1 MRGCFA
7 LGEKVFRQKRSHRL
21 ATRGVAAGNEARAQ
35 EEEKEMD
42 YKVFSTELAGRQLTI
57 EFGKYAQQA
66 AGSAFVR
73 YGDTVVIVNATMS
86 DAPREGVDFFPLS
99 VDFEE
104 KQYAVG
110 KFPGGFIKREGR
122 PTEKATLTCRLID
135 RPLRPLF
142 PKGMRNDVQ
151 VVATVLSVD
160 KDIPPEVP
168 AMIGSSAAMAISDIP
183 WNGPT
188 GTVVVGSVDGKLVV
202 NPDQAQRDKSTL
214 HVTVSGTKD
223 AVLMVEASANEVSEE
238 EMLSAIL
245 LAHEE
250 IKKIVAFIEGI
261 VSEIGKA
268 KREVKLVTTGDD
280 VKAAV
285 REFAYDKCA
294 YTFETQERAERQVR
308 EEQTKQET
316 MEHFAEQFA
325 GRMGEVGDALYALN
339 KEIMRRK
346 ILDDGV
352 RPDGRGLADVRNIWC
367 EVGVLPR
374 THGSAIFTRGETQA
388 LTVTTLGSMSDV
400 QMLDGLGTEDS
411 KRYIHHYNM
420 PPYATGE
427 AGRMKSPGRREIGHG
442 ALAERALLPVVPDE
456 NEFPYS
462 LRLVSEI
469 LGSNG
474 SSSMASVCGS
484 TLSMMDAG
492 VPIKAPV
499 AGVAMGLIKD
509 TASDKIAVLTD
520 IQGLEDFLGDMDF
533 KVAGTVKGITAIQMD
548 IKIAGI
554 DREVLEKALSQAR
567 VGRLHIMQ
575 EMLKTLDQPRERMSK
590 YAPKIVRFTINPEK
604 IREVIGPGGKMINKI
619 IAETGVKIDIED
631 DGRVYI
637 ATPDEAAATKA
648 RKIIEGIA
656 KDVEVGDVYMGK
668 VVRIMNFGAF
678 IELTGGKDGMLHI
691 SKMANHRVEKV
702 EDVMNIGDEVEVKV
716 NEIDSQGRVN
726 LVRNDIVYNAGMGN
740 SGASGGE
747 HRRPPRRDGRPS
759 GGNDRN

>member
-1 MRGCFA
+1 M
-7 LGEKVFRQKRSHRL
+7 E
-21 ATRGVAAGNEARAQ
+21 
-35 EEEKEMD
+35 
-42 YKVFSTELAGRQLTI
+42 YKVFTTELAGRPLSI

-73 YGDTVVIVNATMS
+73 YGDTVVMVNATMS
-86 DAPREGVDFFPLS
+86 EQARDGVDFFPLS

-104 KQYAVG
+104 KQYSVG
-110 KFPGGFIKREGR
+110 KIPGGFIKREGR

-151 VVATVLSVD
+151 VVATCLSID

-168 AMIGSSAAMAISDIP
+168 AMIGSSAALAVSNIP

-188 GTVVVGSVDGKLVV
+188 GTVVVGCVDGELVI
-202 NPDQAQRDKSTL
+202 NPDEAQRAKSTL
-214 HVTVSGTKD
+214 HLTVSGTRD
-223 AVLMVEASANEVSEE
+223 AVLMVEAGAEEVTEE
-238 EMLSAIL
+238 QMLQAIM
-245 LAHEE
+245 LAHDE
-250 IKKIVAFIEGI
+250 IKKIVAFIDSI
-261 VSEIGKA
+261 QAEIGKE
-268 KREVKLVTTGDD
+268 KSQVTLVVTGED

-285 REFAYDKCA
+285 REYAYDKCCWV
-294 YTFETQERAERQVR
+294 FETTDRHERQAR
-308 EEQTKQET
+308 EAQVKAET
-316 MEHFAEQFA
+316 AEHFAEQFE
-325 GRMGEVGDALYALN
+325 GRMSEVADALYYLN
-339 KEIMRRK
+339 KEIMRKK
-346 ILDDGV
+346 ILEQGV
-352 RPDGRGLADVRNIWC
+352 RPDGRGLTDIRPIWC

-400 QMLDGLGTEDS
+400 QILDGLGTEDS
-411 KRYIHHYNM
+411 KRYMHHYNM

-442 ALAERALLPVVPDE
+442 ALAERALLPVIPSEED
-456 NEFPYS
+456 FPYA

-469 LGSNG
+469 LSSNG

-484 TLSMMDAG
+484 TLSLMDAG
-492 VPIKAPV
+492 VNIKAPV

-509 TASDKIAVLTD
+509 TESSNVAVLTD

-533 KVAGTVKGITAIQMD
+533 KVAGTIKGITAIQMD

-554 DREVLEKALSQAR
+554 DRAILERALEQAR
-567 VGRLHIMQ
+567 IGRLKIM
-575 EMLKTLDQPRERMSK
+575 EIMLGTIAQPREHLSK

-648 RKIIEGIA
+648 RRIIEGIA
-656 KDVEVGDVYMGK
+656 KDVEVGDVYLGK
-668 VVRIMNFGAF
+668 VVRIMPFGAF
-678 IELTGGKDGMLHI
+678 IELTPGKDGMLHI
-691 SKMANHRVEKV
+691 SKMADHRVEKV
-702 EDVMNIGDEVEVKV
+702 EDVMNIGDEIEVKV

-726 LVRNDIVYNAGMGN
+726 LIRTDIVYPAAPEG
-740 SGASGGE
+740 GARSGG
-747 HRRPPRRDGRPS
+747 RGNRPPRRDGRPF
-759 GGNDRN
+759 GGNNDRT

>member
-1 MRGCFA
+1 
-7 LGEKVFRQKRSHRL
+7 
-21 ATRGVAAGNEARAQ
+21 
-35 EEEKEMD
+35 MD
-42 YKVFSTELAGRQLTI
+42 YKAFSTELAGRQLTI
-57 EFGKYAQQA
+57 EFGKYCQQA

-73 YGDTVVIVNATMS
+73 YGDTVVMVNATMS
-86 DAPREGVDFFPLS
+86 DAPREGVDFFPLA

-104 KQYAVG
+104 KQYSVG
-110 KFPGGFIKREGR
+110 KIPGGFIKREGR

-151 VVATVLSVD
+151 VVATVLSVE
-160 KDIPPEVP
+160 KDVPPEVP
-168 AMIGSSAAMAISDIP
+168 AMIGSSAALAVSNIP
-183 WNGPT
+183 WGGPT
-188 GTVVVGSVDGKLVV
+188 GTVVVGCVDGKYVI
-202 NPDQAQRDKSTL
+202 NPDEAQREKSTM

-223 AVLMVEASANEVSEE
+223 AVLMVEAGANEVSEQ
-238 EMLSAIL
+238 EMLDGIL
-245 LAHEE
+245 FAHEE

-261 VSEIGKA
+261 QKEIGKE
-268 KREVKLVTTGDD
+268 KSVVPLVTTGDD
-280 VKAAV
+280 VKKAV
-285 REFAYDKCA
+285 REYAYDKCVWA
-294 YTFETQERAERQVR
+294 FETTVRAERQER
-308 EEQTKQET
+308 EEATKKDCL
-316 MEHFAEQFA
+316 EHFAEQFA
-325 GRMGEVGDALYALN
+325 GRLDEVADALYYLN

-346 ILDDGV
+346 ILDQGI
-352 RPDGRGLADVRNIWC
+352 RADGRGLTDVRPIWC

-400 QMLDGLGTEDS
+400 QMLDGLGTEDF

-427 AGRMKSPGRREIGHG
+427 AGRLKSPGRREVGHG
-442 ALAERALLPVVPDE
+442 ALAERALLPVVPGED
-456 NEFPYS
+456 EFPYA
-462 LRLVSEI
+462 LRVVSEI

-484 TLSMMDAG
+484 TLSLMDAG

-509 TASDKIAVLTD
+509 TESDKIAVLTD
-520 IQGLEDFLGDMDF
+520 IQGLEDFLGEMDF

-554 DREVLEKALSQAR
+554 DRVILEKALGQAR
-567 VGRLHIMQ
+567 LGRLHIMQ
-575 EMLKTLDQPRERMSK
+575 IMLNTIAQPREHLSK
-590 YAPKIVRFTINPEK
+590 YAPKIIRFTINPEK

-637 ATPDEAAATKA
+637 ATPDEAAAAKA
-648 RKIIEGIA
+648 KKIIEGIA
-656 KDVEVGDVYMGK
+656 KDIEVGDVYMGK

-691 SKMANHRVEKV
+691 SKMADHRVEKV
-702 EDVMNIGDEVEVKV
+702 EDVMNIGDEIEVKV
-716 NEIDSQGRVN
+716 NEIDSQGRIN
-726 LVRNDIVYNAGMGN
+726 LIRNDMTYPAAQEGGFR
-740 SGASGGE
+740 SSASGDR
-747 HRRPPRRDGRPS
+747 HRPPRRDGRPM

>member
-1 MRGCFA
+1 MESKNF
-7 LGEKVFRQKRSHRL
+7 
-21 ATRGVAAGNEARAQ
+21 T
-35 EEEKEMD
+35 M
-42 YKVFSTELAGRQLTI
+42 ELAGRELTI

-73 YGDTVVIVNATMS
+73 YGDTVVMVNATMS
-86 DAPREGVDFFPLS
+86 ETAREGVDFFPLA

-110 KFPGGFIKREGR
+110 KIPGGFIKREGR

-160 KDIPPEVP
+160 KDIPPEIP
-168 AMIGSSAAMAISDIP
+168 AMIGSSAALSVSNIP

-188 GTVVVGSVDGKLVV
+188 GTVVVGQVNGEYVV
-202 NPDQAQRDKSTL
+202 NPNEAQREASTM

-238 EMLSAIL
+238 DMLAAIMT
-245 LAHEE
+245 AHEE

-261 VSEIGKA
+261 QAEIGKE
-268 KREVKLVTTGDD
+268 KSEVTLVVTGDD
-280 VKAAV
+280 IKHAV
-285 REFAYDKCA
+285 REFAYDKA
-294 YTFETQERAERQVR
+294 VWTFETTVRSERQEREAQVKM
-308 EEQTKQET
+308 EVI
-316 MEHFAEQFA
+316 EHFTEQFE
-325 GRMGEVGDALYALN
+325 GRLGEVTDALYYLN

-346 ILDDGV
+346 ILDNGL
-352 RPDGRGLADVRNIWC
+352 RPDGRGLTDVRPIWC
-367 EVGVLPR
+367 EVGPLPR
-374 THGSAIFTRGETQA
+374 THGSAVFTRGETQA
-388 LTVTTLGSMSDV
+388 LTVTTLGSMSEV
-400 QMLDGLGTEDS
+400 QMLDGLGTEDF
-411 KRYIHHYNM
+411 KRYMHHYNM

-442 ALAERALLPVVPDE
+442 ALAERALLPVIPDE
-456 NEFPYS
+456 DTFPYA

-484 TLSMMDAG
+484 TLSLMDAG

-509 TASDKIAVLTD
+509 TEGDKVAVLTD

-554 DREVLEKALSQAR
+554 DRVILDSALSQAR
-567 VGRLHIMQ
+567 IGRLHILQ
-575 EMLKTLDQPRERMSK
+575 KMLDVLAKPRETMSK

-637 ATPDEAAATKA
+637 ATPDGDAAAKA

-656 KDVEVGDVYMGK
+656 KDVEVGDVYLGK

-691 SKMANHRVEKV
+691 SKMADHRVEKV
-702 EDVMNIGDEVEVKV
+702 EDVMNIGDEIEVKV

-726 LVRNDIVYNAGMGN
+726 LIRNDMTYSKAPTTGARDAGGN
-740 SGASGGE
+740 GVPPR
-747 HRRPPRRDGRPS
+747 RRPPRRDGR
-759 GGNDRN
+759 